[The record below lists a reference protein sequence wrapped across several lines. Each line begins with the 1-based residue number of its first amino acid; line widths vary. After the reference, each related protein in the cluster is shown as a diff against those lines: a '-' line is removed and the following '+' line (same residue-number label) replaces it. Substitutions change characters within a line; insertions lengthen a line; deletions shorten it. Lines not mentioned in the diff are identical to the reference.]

1 MRVKLIACT
10 PNIIDILY
18 TSARTCYNAG
28 SPIDMF
34 EKLEDID
41 VDKKLK
47 LISKVLESGHNSV
60 LEHVSF
66 TFAVEG
72 VDRTVLAQISRH
84 RTGISLSVQSQ
95 RYVDFSKGSFDY
107 VTPPDIERS
116 EYSEEYDLIMKQIQ
130 NFYNRQIHSGIK
142 PEHARMVI
150 PNACCTNMVI
160 TLNLRELVHI
170 CGLRLCTRSQLEI
183 RQMVEEMVDAVC
195 TDNWWLN
202 EYLQPKCVQTGF
214 CTEDKCCGRKP
225 KLEDIMEVY
234 SQHKK

>member
-10 PNIIDILY
+10 PNILDVLY

-34 EKLEDID
+34 KKVEDID
-41 VDKKLK
+41 IDKKLK

-107 VTPPDIERS
+107 VTPSDIENS
-116 EYSEEYDLIMKQIQ
+116 EHNEEYDLIMKQIQ
-130 NFYNRQIHSGIK
+130 NFYNRQVHSGIK
-142 PEHARMVI
+142 PEHARMIV

-183 RQMVEEMVDAVC
+183 RQMVKEMVDAVC
-195 TDNWWLN
+195 ADNWWLN

-225 KLEDIMEVY
+225 KLKDIMEVY
-234 SQHKK
+234 SQHKT